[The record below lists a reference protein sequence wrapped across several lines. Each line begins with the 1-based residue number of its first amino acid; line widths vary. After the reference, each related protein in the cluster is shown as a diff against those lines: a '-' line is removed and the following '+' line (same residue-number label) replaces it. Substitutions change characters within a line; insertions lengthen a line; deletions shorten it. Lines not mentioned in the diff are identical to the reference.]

1 MKNYIDVTDADLI
14 KLIQEAYNLSAPQ
27 GLGFL
32 HFTAD
37 PLSDEEAQQLIDSAA
52 NDRGIAAG
60 LDYVKG
66 RACKLT
72 VFIEDDKRWICNS
85 WYDHNDAMLDL
96 LLERVGIDREA
107 LLDKDGK
114 DDSN

>member
-1 MKNYIDVTDADLI
+1 MKNCIDVTGVDLI
-14 KLIQEAYNLSAPQ
+14 KLVQEAYNLSAPQ

-37 PLSDEEAQQLIDSAA
+37 PIFDKEAQLLIDATA
-52 NDRGIAAG
+52 NDLGIAFS

-72 VFIEDDKRWICNS
+72 VFKKDSKLWIINS
-85 WYDHNDAMLDL
+85 WYDHTDAMLEL
-96 LLERVGIDREA
+96 LLERVGIDPKVLSA
-107 LLDKDGK
+107 SQNQNA
-114 DDSN
+114 SN